1 MPTII
6 MKANAGTAK
15 ATSATKTHELNDDTN
30 HDQPPPRRSAY
41 KTEKGPY
48 PEVGGKNDL
57 KLGYAAQTKFTP
69 YAHPGYESTQS
80 SEWVPKQF
88 EVTKDVVRTTR
99 EAERALRRPQPLE
112 QRTLGLITIYIQ
124 GYEYT
129 DILRATTDFKSD
141 LTDNFTKELPTSCQT
156 DENLSILRSYIA
168 GQAHYARKASEEMGR
183 LKDEAK
189 AISKTSAGAPGGPST
204 GKHGLISTTASTGS
218 PTTPTKKPRH
228 RRHQAQEGAG
238 IPTLVHPE
246 GVPTIYPG
254 KPP

>member
-30 HDQPPPRRSAY
+30 HDQPPPRQSAY

-48 PEVGGKNDL
+48 PQVGGKNDL

-129 DILRATTDFKSD
+129 DVLRATTDFKSD

-218 PTTPTKKPRH
+218 PTPTKKPRH

-238 IPTLVHPE
+238 RPTLVHPE